1 MGLIP
6 GSERSP
12 GGGNGNSFHY
22 SCLEIFHEQ
31 RSLERKQ
38 PMRLQTARHDLVT
51 EHNLVLQVESHLPQ
65 IHGLRYQPLVP
76 QNVDLFG
83 NSLHRYN
90 ELR

>member
-1 MGLIP
+1 
-6 GSERSP
+6 
-12 GGGNGNSFHY
+12 
-22 SCLEIFHEQ
+22 
-31 RSLERKQ
+31 
-38 PMRLQTARHDLVT
+38 MRLQTARHDLVT